1 MSATRRSWSSVQFS
15 VMVQSFRCSFYA
27 EIPPLEGIF
36 LQYQEKMVSILSSLC
51 KNCPCI
57 LKHLISHC
65 ATFLPV
71 DALLSCGQP
80 EASAE
85 KWKNLKLKKNV
96 YIFLIFLSFFVCI
109 ILLRL
114 YLLIRKDK
122 DDLP

>member
-1 MSATRRSWSSVQFS
+1 MSSTRRCWSNVQFS
-15 VMVQSFRCSFYA
+15 VMVKSFQCSFYA

-36 LQYQEKMVSILSSLC
+36 LQYQEKVYFLSSLC
-51 KNCPCI
+51 KTCSCI

-96 YIFLIFLSFFVCI
+96 YISLIFLSFLCI
-109 ILLRL
+109 MLLRL
-114 YLLIRKDK
+114 YLLIRKGK